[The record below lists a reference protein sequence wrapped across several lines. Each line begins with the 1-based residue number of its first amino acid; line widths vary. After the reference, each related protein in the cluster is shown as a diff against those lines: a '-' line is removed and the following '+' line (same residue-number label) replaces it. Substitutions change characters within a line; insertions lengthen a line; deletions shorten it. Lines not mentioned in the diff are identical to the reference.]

1 MFVRKMGVLLAAI
14 AIAAGFGVSQV
25 RAGDDG
31 EIRHRATVKV
41 EPVYPELARK
51 LNLSGTVKVKIAVAP
66 NGTVTDAKAVGGH
79 PVLVNAAV
87 DAARKW
93 RFEPTPTGTTGILEF
108 TFERRP

>member
-1 MFVRKMGVLLAAI
+1 MLVRKIGVLLAWMAM
-14 AIAAGFGVSQV
+14 AAGLGVVQG
-25 RAGDDG
+25 RALDDV
-31 EIRHRATVKV
+31 EIKHRATMKV

-51 LNLSGTVKVKIAVAP
+51 LNISGTVRVRIAVAP
-66 NGTVTDAKAVGGH
+66 NGAVTDAKAVGGH

-93 RFEPTPTGTTGILEF
+93 RFEPTPGGTTGILEF